1 MICTTGFDHRGSW
14 CFQDIGLNL
23 KDGLHAARR
32 ASEIQLLGNPSSGE
46 PNARRQMAVLDWLC
60 NLSGPCALTARYE
73 KPPGRGPERPE
84 ISRGSSTAKGG
95 ISYRVRRRQALPRS
109 ARYRL
114 HPL

>member
-23 KDGLHAARR
+23 KDGLQAARR

-46 PNARRQMAVLDWLC
+46 PNARRKMAVLDWLC

-84 ISRGSSTAKGG
+84 ISRGLAQQ
-95 ISYRVRRRQALPRS
+95 RVVFRIVCAVG
-109 ARYRL
+109 RL
-114 HPL
+114 YLVVLATGYNPL